1 MTKVSG
7 IPVGIFR
14 QYDVRGIVD
23 RDLTPHV
30 ATALG
35 RAYANFLDKRK
46 KNGAVAVGRD
56 NRPSGPAPPAKVGP
70 ARNRLTTPAQTA
82 ARVPAR
88 RGACSNAAPTF
99 RQAPGKCV
107 RTISIGSRKRKEWT
121 LVGGPG
127 PGPGPHAGPADHGPF
142 PLETPRFLPHATIIG

>member
-1 MTKVSG
+1 M
-7 IPVGIFR
+7 R
-14 QYDVRGIVD
+14 
-23 RDLTPHV
+23 
-30 ATALG
+30 
-35 RAYANFLDKRK
+35 
-46 KNGAVAVGRD
+46 

-127 PGPGPHAGPADHGPF
+127 PRPHTPAPPTTDHSLLKPRKSF
-142 PLETPRFLPHATIIG
+142 HTQQSSVDDIDSLEES